1 MNLDWR
7 TDRARALVALEV
19 HTLVKSRI
27 VDWNDPQSIRTIAT
41 IYGLRQVTAFLDFY
55 GYAALCNLYE
65 TSDWSETPYDEDV
78 LADIRNDYCARSRA

>member
-1 MNLDWR
+1 MNLDWK

-19 HTLVKSRI
+19 HTLAKSRI
-27 VDWNDPQSIRTIAT
+27 VDWSDPQSIRTIAT

-55 GYAALCNLYE
+55 GYAALRSLHD
-65 TSDWSETPYDEDV
+65 TIDWYATPYDEDV